1 VLILEN
7 PSMNFNCLQP
17 LNQLRLTR
25 LALTLTAL
33 LVMPVSLVAQNSR
46 TAVPAP
52 SVTPL
57 DSIVAL
63 VDEDVI
69 MRSELDL
76 ALDGILE
83 RIRASG
89 EAMPPQSLLESQVL
103 ERLIVRELQ
112 VQKALQTGIRVSDAD
127 IDQAMVNLA
136 QQNGITVQQMR
147 QVIEDDGEDF
157 AEFRRNIGEEL
168 LTERLRQRIV
178 NGMQPITDTEVEI
191 MLASQDSNGGEYNIS
206 HIMVAVPEGS
216 TPQQIQLVE
225 QQANEIY
232 SKLEDGLDFSSA
244 AISYSNSQ
252 EALEGG
258 EVGWRDL
265 NSIPAFFAD
274 AIRDLQPGQ
283 FSKPIR
289 SPAGFHLL
297 KVNDYR
303 EQRQVVIKEYNAQH
317 IMIEINELIGARAAM
332 DQIINIRERLNQGE
346 DFAELAKK
354 FSDDTSTAN
363 LGGNMGWFPP
373 QAYGDRVEQTL
384 VALKDN
390 QISEPFQTLSGW
402 HIIQLLGTRE
412 TDRTEEAIREEARE
426 KIRQQKAELEIDKT
440 LRQFRDEAFVEIRLP
455 GAEGSSG

>member
-1 VLILEN
+1 MSFPILQHGLHN
-7 PSMNFNCLQP
+7 TFSLPRS
-17 LNQLRLTR
+17 
-25 LALTLTAL
+25 LALATLLAL
-33 LVMPVSLVAQNSR
+33 PLPLFAQVSNI
-46 TAVPAP
+46 AVPAP
-52 SVTPL
+52 SVAPL

-69 MRSELDL
+69 MRSELDQAL
-76 ALDGILE
+76 AGIVE

-89 EAMPPQSLLESQVL
+89 EAMPPQNLIESQVL

-112 VQKALQTGIRVSDAD
+112 IQKAMQTGIRISDSD

-147 QVIEDDGEDF
+147 KVIEDEGEDF
-157 AEFRRNIGEEL
+157 ADFRRNIGEEL
-168 LTERLRQRIV
+168 MTERLRQRII
-178 NGMQPITDTEVEI
+178 NGMQPITDTEVDI
-191 MLASQDSNGGEYNIS
+191 LLASQDANGGEYNIS
-206 HIMVAVPEGS
+206 HIMIAIPEGS
-216 TPQQIQLVE
+216 TPQQIKE
-225 QQANEIY
+225 AEDKANDVY
-232 SKLEDGLDFSSA
+232 TKLEGGLDFASA
-244 AISYSNSQ
+244 AISYSSSQ

-303 EQRQVVIKEYNAQH
+303 EQRQVVVKEYHAQH
-317 IMIEINELIGARAAM
+317 IMVEINELVGARDAM
-332 DQIINIRERLNQGE
+332 DLIIDIRKRLDAGE
-346 DFAELAKK
+346 DFAALAKEY
-354 FSDDTSTAN
+354 SDDVSTAN
-363 LGGNMGWFPP
+363 LGGDMGWFPP
-373 QAYGDRVEQTL
+373 KAYGDRVEQTL
-384 VALKDN
+384 LALKDG
-390 QISEPFQTLSGW
+390 QISEPFQTMSGW
-402 HIIQLLGTRE
+402 HIIQLLGERE

-426 KIRQQKAELEIDKT
+426 KIRQQKAELEIEKT

-455 GAEGSSG
+455 GAENSSG